1 MGWRTA
7 HSIAEKRRS
16 GPAQTTKQAER
27 TIKGI
32 RPLRGRS
39 GGQIISAYPGVFR
52 CFLHIS
58 GAALVSLTFPLP
70 TVHLLAQ
77 SASQPIA
84 LALPAAPEPQIPAS
98 SPAPE
103 EKPCPKGKSN
113 GTTGSATTP
122 GGQTGQATVQ
132 STCPATWTGRYMHF
146 LDGPRGKTLTPRDKA
161 WLAARNVSDPFNI
174 ITILGEA
181 AISVGA
187 DSHSAYGP
195 GMSGY
200 GKYVG
205 VSFSQ
210 DMTGEFVGTFLISSI
225 AHQDPRYHRMP
236 HASVPRRVGHG
247 IVQVVWT
254 QGDDGKPMP
263 NYANLVGYAIDDEIS
278 NLYVPGRRTD
288 ASATIS
294 RYVTGL
300 AFSPIDNFITEFLP
314 DVASKIHVQVV
325 IVQRIINQVA
335 RTEGGAQ

>member
-1 MGWRTA
+1 
-7 HSIAEKRRS
+7 
-16 GPAQTTKQAER
+16 
-27 TIKGI
+27 
-32 RPLRGRS
+32 
-39 GGQIISAYPGVFR
+39 
-52 CFLHIS
+52 
-58 GAALVSLTFPLP
+58 
-70 TVHLLAQ
+70 
-77 SASQPIA
+77 
-84 LALPAAPEPQIPAS
+84 
-98 SPAPE
+98 
-103 EKPCPKGKSN
+103 
-113 GTTGSATTP
+113 
-122 GGQTGQATVQ
+122 
-132 STCPATWTGRYMHF
+132 MHF
-146 LDGPRGKTLTPRDKA
+146 LDGPRKKSLTPKDKA
-161 WLAARNVSDPFNI
+161 WLAARDVADPFNI

-225 AHQDPRYHRMP
+225 AHQDPRYHSMR
-236 HASVPRRVGHG
+236 HATIFRRIEHG

-254 QGDDGKPMP
+254 QSDDGKPMP

-335 RTEGGAQ
+335 RTEGGAP